1 MAADILECRLSS
13 LQYDYIEKIRNI
25 NEKKSEILGR
35 PVYCLTHTYGCQQNE
50 NDTEK
55 INGMLE
61 MMGFVFTEDR
71 SMADFILFNTC
82 AVREHAEQKVFGNVG
97 ALVPYKRKN
106 PELRIALC
114 GCMFQQPH
122 IAEKVASYQY
132 IDLIFGTH
140 AMIRFPENMYRL
152 LSEGERICD
161 ISQSESV
168 PLEDMPVRRENKLK
182 AWVTVMA
189 GCNNFCSYCVVPH
202 VRGREHSRSPEKV
215 VAEVK
220 HLVAV
225 GYKDITLLGQIVN
238 SYCRDLALDYDF
250 SDLLREVD
258 ALPGDFRIRFM
269 TSHPKDATKK
279 LFDTVASCQ
288 KVCKHIHLPFQSGS
302 DRILELMN
310 RKYTAAQYL
319 ELIAY
324 GRKKIPDVSFT
335 SDVIVGFPTETE
347 EDFQATLDL
356 IESVGFNGLFTF
368 QYSPR
373 KNTPAAVMEG
383 QISKEIKAERFE
395 RLLALQNQSALRF
408 HSRFVGKTLRVL
420 VESVQENQVYTG
432 RTDNNIIVNFT
443 SEKNVINTFVPV
455 KIKTAKNWA
464 LFGEI
469 V

>member
-25 NEKKSEILGR
+25 NEKKAEMLGR

-61 MMGFVFTEDR
+61 MMGFVFTEDK

-122 IAEKVASYQY
+122 IAEKVASYRY

-140 AMIRFPENMYRL
+140 AMVRFPENMYKL
-152 LSEGERICD
+152 LSENKRICD
-161 ISQSESV
+161 ISQTESA

-182 AWVTVMA
+182 AWITVMA

-215 VAEVK
+215 ISEVKQLVAE
-220 HLVAV
+220 
-225 GYKDITLLGQIVN
+225 GYKDITLLGQNVN
-238 SYCRDLALDYDF
+238 SYCQDLSLDYDF

-302 DRILELMN
+302 DRILALMN

-324 GRKKIPDVSFT
+324 GREKIPDVSFT

-356 IESVGFNGLFTF
+356 IKSVGFNGLFTF

-408 HSRFVGKTLRVL
+408 HSRYVGKTLRVL
-420 VESVQENQVYTG
+420 VESVQEDQTYTG

-443 SEKNVINTFVPV
+443 SEKNVINNFVPV

>member
-220 HLVAV
+220 HLVAE
-225 GYKDITLLGQIVN
+225 GYKDITLLGQNVN

>member
-220 HLVAV
+220 HLVAE
-225 GYKDITLLGQIVN
+225 GYKDITLLGQNVN

-302 DRILELMN
+302 DRILELIWN
-310 RKYTAAQYL
+310 
-319 ELIAY
+319 
-324 GRKKIPDVSFT
+324 
-335 SDVIVGFPTETE
+335 
-347 EDFQATLDL
+347 
-356 IESVGFNGLFTF
+356 
-368 QYSPR
+368 
-373 KNTPAAVMEG
+373 
-383 QISKEIKAERFE
+383 
-395 RLLALQNQSALRF
+395 
-408 HSRFVGKTLRVL
+408 
-420 VESVQENQVYTG
+420 
-432 RTDNNIIVNFT
+432 
-443 SEKNVINTFVPV
+443 
-455 KIKTAKNWA
+455 
-464 LFGEI
+464 
-469 V
+469 

>member
-1 MAADILECRLSS
+1 
-13 LQYDYIEKIRNI
+13 
-25 NEKKSEILGR
+25 
-35 PVYCLTHTYGCQQNE
+35 
-50 NDTEK
+50 
-55 INGMLE
+55 
-61 MMGFVFTEDR
+61 
-71 SMADFILFNTC
+71 
-82 AVREHAEQKVFGNVG
+82 
-97 ALVPYKRKN
+97 
-106 PELRIALC
+106 
-114 GCMFQQPH
+114 MFQQPH

-220 HLVAV
+220 HLVAE
-225 GYKDITLLGQIVN
+225 GYKDITLLGQNVN

>member
-220 HLVAV
+220 HLVAE
-225 GYKDITLLGQIVN
+225 GYKDITLLGQNVN

-335 SDVIVGFPTETE
+335 SDVIVGFPGETE

>member
-55 INGMLE
+55 IKGMLE

-220 HLVAV
+220 HLVAE
-225 GYKDITLLGQIVN
+225 GYKDITLLGQNVN